1 MAIIALKAWY
11 LDKYEPIREV
21 VKRPHDLRLSRNSL
35 LKSGLRAD
43 FLDDSLTIQG
53 SVWFQRYLE
62 GERVEFYLEGS
73 GGYVISNIDLISQE
87 IYFTKQDLST
97 WLDPII
103 YFSSQSQFKD
113 SSTALK
119 TVLTETVENLN
130 KRSRLPLNMVETPRT
145 EGNVTRLSDSQ
156 LRQIRK
162 SLLFIADAT
171 AISQKETEL
180 LPSPLVGVELG
191 YAIACK
197 QGGQILL
204 TYQNRAELKGK
215 LAFDLPSYQKLIF
228 SDLSELRL
236 TFPPLMATLL
246 QKFHLIS

>member
-1 MAIIALKAWY
+1 
-11 LDKYEPIREV
+11 
-21 VKRPHDLRLSRNSL
+21 
-35 LKSGLRAD
+35 
-43 FLDDSLTIQG
+43 
-53 SVWFQRYLE
+53 
-62 GERVEFYLEGS
+62 
-73 GGYVISNIDLISQE
+73 
-87 IYFTKQDLST
+87 
-97 WLDPII
+97 
-103 YFSSQSQFKD
+103 
-113 SSTALK
+113 
-119 TVLTETVENLN
+119 
-130 KRSRLPLNMVETPRT
+130 
-145 EGNVTRLSDSQ
+145 LSDSQ

-228 SDLSELRL
+228 SDIERIASHFSAFNGNFI
-236 TFPPLMATLL
+236 TKI
-246 QKFHLIS
+246 QSD

>member
-1 MAIIALKAWY
+1 
-11 LDKYEPIREV
+11 
-21 VKRPHDLRLSRNSL
+21 
-35 LKSGLRAD
+35 
-43 FLDDSLTIQG
+43 
-53 SVWFQRYLE
+53 
-62 GERVEFYLEGS
+62 VEFYLEGS

-87 IYFTKQDLST
+87 IYFTKQDLSA
-97 WLDPII
+97 WLDPVI

-130 KRSRLPLNMVETPRT
+130 KRSRLPLTIEETPRT

-228 SDLSELRL
+228 SDPSELRL

-246 QKFHLIS
+246 QKFNLIS